1 MVNAVAALV
10 ECNDSL
16 EKESYEAVAVAEEEE
31 EEE

>member
-1 MVNAVAALV
+1 MVNAVVAPV

-31 EEE
+31 E